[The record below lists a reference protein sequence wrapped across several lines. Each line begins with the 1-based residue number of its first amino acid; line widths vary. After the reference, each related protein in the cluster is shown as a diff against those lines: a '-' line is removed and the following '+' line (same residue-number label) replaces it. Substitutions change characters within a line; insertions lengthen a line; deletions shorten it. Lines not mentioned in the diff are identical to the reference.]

1 MLTALFYILEPPS
14 FIKKPELLEVVKGK
28 DGSLH
33 CELYGTPPFQVNW
46 YKEKRALKEN
56 HKYRMVSE
64 GALAAL
70 HIMKIDMTDAG
81 IYECS
86 VTNNVGSNNCHATVN
101 LRGLYYFQQLPAGTL
116 RIIPKP

>member
-1 MLTALFYILEPPS
+1 M
-14 FIKKPELLEVVKGK
+14 PEILEVVKGK

-64 GALAAL
+64 GASAAL
-70 HIMKIDMTDAG
+70 HIMKLDMTDAG
-81 IYECS
+81 LYECR
-86 VTNNVGSNNCHATVN
+86 VTNNVGSNTCHATVN

-116 RIIPKP
+116 TIMPKP